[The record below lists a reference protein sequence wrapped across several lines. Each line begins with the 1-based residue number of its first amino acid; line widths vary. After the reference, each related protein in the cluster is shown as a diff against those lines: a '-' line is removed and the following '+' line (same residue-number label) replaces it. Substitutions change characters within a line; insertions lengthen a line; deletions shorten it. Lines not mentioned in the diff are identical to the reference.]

1 MRLKIAGL
9 DIKVDRTA
17 YRGFFS
23 LVLIPFVVI
32 VGLGTM
38 FRTSEFG
45 VSTLLDALLVGVG
58 FAVYHQ
64 LAQFIHQLGHAL
76 AARAIG
82 YPMTGMR
89 YEWVFTY
96 SEYPPDEPPLPEK
109 VHIQRSLGG
118 VGGVTLMLVIAVWL
132 WVQAGGTANGLT
144 GWLLNFLLFDS
155 LLLFIASAVL
165 SDGVLFILQK
175 GWNPVQ
181 PDA

>member
-9 DIKVDRTA
+9 EVNVDRTA
-17 YRGFFS
+17 YRAFFS

-32 VGLGTM
+32 VAYSAILGTA
-38 FRTSEFG
+38 ELG
-45 VSTLLDALLVGVG
+45 ISTFLDALIVGVG

-64 LAQFIHQLGHAL
+64 IAQFIHQLGHAL
-76 AARAIG
+76 AARATG

-96 SEYPPDEPPLPEK
+96 SEYPQDEPPLPEK
-109 VHIQRSLGG
+109 IHIQRSLGG
-118 VGGVTLMLVIAVWL
+118 VGGVTLMLVIIVWL
-132 WVQAGGTANGLT
+132 WLQAGGMANGLT

-175 GWNPVQ
+175 GWNPAQ